1 MNRSDPLGRRFLTRA
16 WDSELVVFDRTTG
29 DTHVL
34 SEVAAAVFLQS
45 AGAGSGSA
53 EGSLVDLGAEP
64 SVLGDTRLQLEQLG
78 LV

>member
-1 MNRSDPLGRRFLTRA
+1 MSAGERLGERFLTRA
-16 WDSELVVFDRTTG
+16 WDSELVVFDRKTG

-45 AGAGSGSA
+45 VGAGSGA
-53 EGSLVDLGAEP
+53 VEGSLVELGVEP

>member
-1 MNRSDPLGRRFLTRA
+1 MGTGDRLGERFLTRA
-16 WDSELVVFDRTTG
+16 WDSELVVFDRKTG

-34 SEVAAAVFLQS
+34 NEVAAAVYLQL
-45 AGAGSGSA
+45 AGAGSGA
-53 EGSLVDLGAEP
+53 VQGSLVELGAEP